1 MIETTNKTIEGL
13 LEELQQKQQKVFEE
27 CTV

>member
-13 LEELQQKQQKVFEE
+13 LEELNKNNKEAFEE